1 MLDANSQDG
10 SPLMPYGIIE
20 SKPDT
25 LGLKRAPAP
34 PDATRILVVD
44 DEPAIERLYTQR
56 FRKQISSGEWHFVF
70 ARDGVEA
77 LQKLRADGDI
87 PVALVDI
94 NMPNMDG
101 LTFLAELPKLKVIT
115 KAVIVSAYGDMK
127 NIRTAMNR
135 GAFDFLCK
143 PIDFQ
148 DVEITIRKTLDFVDQ
163 VRTSRRA
170 EEYRLAKEAAEQSY
184 LRLQELEDLRDC
196 LTHMIVHDLRT
207 PMTSYIGGLEVME
220 MWGGLTLAQRQ
231 CLDSSLRG
239 GATLVNMINDLL
251 DISKMEAGVLRL
263 EYKDLL
269 LQRTMESAIDQ
280 VASLAEQCGLNI
292 SIDSSPDL
300 PTLLADEEKLQRAL
314 VNLLGNSIKFTPEN
328 GHIVLGAKSSHD
340 GQEIVFQVADNG
352 QGIPP
357 DQQNRIFEKYGQV
370 EGFKKERKMMSSGLG
385 LTFCKLVAEAHGGR
399 IWVESEEGQGSRFMI
414 AIPVKKV

>member
-1 MLDANSQDG
+1 MLDAESQDG
-10 SPLMPYGIIE
+10 SSIVPYGIIG

-25 LGLKRAPAP
+25 LGVERAPAAP
-34 PDATRILVVD
+34 GATRILVVD

-56 FRKQISSGEWHFVF
+56 FRKQIASGEWHFVF
-70 ARDGVEA
+70 ARDGIEA

-101 LTFLAELPKLKVIT
+101 LTFLAELPKLNLVT

-148 DVEITIRKTLDFVDQ
+148 DVEITIYKTLDFVGH
-163 VRTSRRA
+163 VRASRRA
-170 EEYRLAKEAAEQSY
+170 EEYRLAKEVAEQNY
-184 LRLQELEDLRDC
+184 VRLQELEDLRDC

-207 PMTSYIGGLEVME
+207 PMTSYIGGLEVLE
-220 MWGGLTLAQRQ
+220 MWGGLTQAQRQ

-239 GATLVNMINDLL
+239 GATLVSMINDLL
-251 DISKMEAGVLRL
+251 DISKMEAGLLRL

-269 LQRTMESAIDQ
+269 LQRTMEGAIQQ
-280 VASLAEQCGLNI
+280 VTGLAEQCGLKI
-292 SIDSSPDL
+292 SLDSSPDL

-340 GQEIVFQVADNG
+340 GQEIVFQVADSG
-352 QGIPP
+352 QGIPR

-414 AIPVKKV
+414 AIPVRKV